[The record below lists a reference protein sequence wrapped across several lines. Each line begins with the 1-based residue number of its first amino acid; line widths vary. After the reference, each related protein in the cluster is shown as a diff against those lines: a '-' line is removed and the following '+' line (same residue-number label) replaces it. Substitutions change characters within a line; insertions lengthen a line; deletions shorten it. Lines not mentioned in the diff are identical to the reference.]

1 VFFLWKPYESRTIIT
16 EPNHL
21 PNLQSTQGEQTS
33 ERPNGMTVNISRS
46 QNAELNEGATDGKY
60 RKRRPNT
67 TVAAGMGDQEVV
79 KNRSGLHPYMNYG
92 FINSEDPNKV
102 NPGA

>member
-1 VFFLWKPYESRTIIT
+1 
-16 EPNHL
+16 
-21 PNLQSTQGEQTS
+21 
-33 ERPNGMTVNISRS
+33 MTVNNSRS
-46 QNAELNEGATDGKY
+46 RVESLDNGATDGKY

-67 TVAAGMGDQEVV
+67 EVQRGLGDEKVV
-79 KNRSGLHPYMNYG
+79 QNRAGLHPYFNYG

>member
-1 VFFLWKPYESRTIIT
+1 
-16 EPNHL
+16 
-21 PNLQSTQGEQTS
+21 
-33 ERPNGMTVNISRS
+33 MAVNKSRS
-46 QNAELNEGATDGKY
+46 ENASMLEGATDGKY

-67 TVAAGMGDQEVV
+67 TVAPGAGDQKVV
-79 KNRSGLHPYMNYG
+79 QNRAGLHPYMNYG